1 MIMQIQD
8 MPGAVFVAIC
18 FIMMIIV
25 IVFGGFV
32 IPNI

>member
-1 MIMQIQD
+1 MIED
-8 MPGAVFVAIC
+8 KPGAIFVVIL
-18 FIMMIIV
+18 FILMIIV